1 MPRCSDALGRS
12 ALEEDRAAPSRVL
25 RGLFVLI
32 PTLPQAAYRRLVDF
46 LWREPTFCYLTLPYW
61 QPNGYVSLLLTADG
75 EAENEQEEPKA
86 G

>member
-12 ALEEDRAAPSRVL
+12 ALEEHRAPPRVL

-32 PTLPQAAYRRLVDF
+32 PTLPQAAYRLLVDL
-46 LWREPTFCYLTLPYW
+46 LWREPAFNYLTLPYW
-61 QPNGYVSLLLTADG
+61 HPNGYVSLLLTADG